1 MNFGFVRKLE
11 YVAYSKVS
19 VHTPAFQQSSLSGS
33 KQTLNRKTVP
43 ASDDSFLLEMDAYNK
58 TFCMHLHPNYELI
71 HPDAT
76 FISHITSKYSRDIKR
91 KLEAKAY
98 RGFVVSVAD
107 HKLGDEPVP
116 CDQFHSESPF
126 ENYGETH
133 GWVRLVLSERTF
145 QSHNLRRR
153 SEQPTQSPEFE
164 GAFMA
169 DGVMYIIKTIKRYR
183 LTRRN
188 LDAKLPTA
196 GDVGEEHRNSRM
208 IIYRHQDIRLPD
220 DASDEL
226 RHNYTTHHFCGSD
239 TLKWNTDQKD
249 GAAHFQQ
256 QRLKA
261 WQKLQSSVVGVTPVQ
276 SNNMLVKRASI
287 PTGCPSIQ
295 KILYMGVALD
305 CSYIRYHGSEEAARE
320 QTINNFNVVSGIY
333 ADEFNVLI
341 GLITILSWPT
351 CTSTGAGQDC
361 TSSYTIQQRL
371 SDFSNWRAS
380 QDNSA
385 GLWHLMSNCSTY
397 PTIGIAWMNQ
407 LCVTSVFSQTDSSG
421 AQQYVTGVGV
431 STPTATEH
439 MVIAHEIG
447 HNFGNYN

>member
-1 MNFGFVRKLE
+1 
-11 YVAYSKVS
+11 
-19 VHTPAFQQSSLSGS
+19 
-33 KQTLNRKTVP
+33 
-43 ASDDSFLLEMDAYNK
+43 
-58 TFCMHLHPNYELI
+58 
-71 HPDAT
+71 
-76 FISHITSKYSRDIKR
+76 
-91 KLEAKAY
+91 
-98 RGFVVSVAD
+98 
-107 HKLGDEPVP
+107 
-116 CDQFHSESPF
+116 
-126 ENYGETH
+126 
-133 GWVRLVLSERTF
+133 VLSERTF

-287 PTGCPSIQ
+287 PTQYSKDSLYGCS
-295 KILYMGVALD
+295 V
-305 CSYIRYHGSEEAARE
+305 
-320 QTINNFNVVSGIY
+320 
-333 ADEFNVLI
+333 
-341 GLITILSWPT
+341 GLLV
-351 CTSTGAGQDC
+351 
-361 TSSYTIQQRL
+361 Y
-371 SDFSNWRAS
+371 
-380 QDNSA
+380 
-385 GLWHLMSNCSTY
+385 
-397 PTIGIAWMNQ
+397 
-407 LCVTSVFSQTDSSG
+407 SV
-421 AQQYVTGVGV
+421 
-431 STPTATEH
+431 PW
-439 MVIAHEIG
+439 
-447 HNFGNYN
+447 